1 MRVSS
6 INHADASKMK
16 RSEALELLGSAGD
29 SLEVDVE
36 YDPKGYEVDC
46 VTFFFLFLFLF
57 SPFLF
62 LKIYIY
68 LFIFTYV

>member
-46 VTFFFLFLFLF
+46 VTFFFLFLFY
-57 SPFLF
+57 PFLF
-62 LKIYIY
+62 LKIFIY

>member
-1 MRVSS
+1 
-6 INHADASKMK
+6 MK

-46 VTFFFLFLFLF
+46 VTFFFLFLFY
-57 SPFLF
+57 PFLF
-62 LKIYIY
+62 LKIFIY